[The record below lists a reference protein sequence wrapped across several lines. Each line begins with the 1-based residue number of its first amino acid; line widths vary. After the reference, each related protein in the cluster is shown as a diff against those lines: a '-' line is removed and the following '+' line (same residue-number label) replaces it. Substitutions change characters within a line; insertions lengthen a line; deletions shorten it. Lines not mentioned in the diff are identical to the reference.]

1 MGRYYFVSFRGAKSK
16 LSEKTGEP
24 NAALNLDSFS
34 LFGVGGYACTV
45 ERERERRGAHV
56 HVYSVITHMYVH
68 VCGTCAK
75 QFLW

>member
-16 LSEKTGEP
+16 FSEKTGEP

-34 LFGVGGYACTV
+34 LFGVGGYV
-45 ERERERRGAHV
+45 YSRERERRGAHV
-56 HVYSVITHMYVH
+56 HVYSVITHMYVL